1 MYKATAVA
9 LLLAAAPILSHAS
22 NCSRAA
28 TSTMVSTSPTLL
40 APVAPELVA
49 PDYRLGAHGGV
60 LSRGYGEAQSLDQVL
75 LRLRVEGCNMAMAM
89 PQPGMAGT
97 VDPGAYVKQTE
108 FDNTPYRFNMTQGG
122 KRMTADDFDAWLQAN
137 GYSAGRRVDPNAP
150 ATPDLTDALPVSEVP
165 AVSTEE

>member
-1 MYKATAVA
+1 MYKVVA
-9 LLLAAAPILSHAS
+9 AILLLAAAPALSHAS
-22 NCSRAA
+22 NCSRVA
-28 TSTMVSTSPTLL
+28 TSAAVSVAPTLL

-75 LRLRVEGCNMAMAM
+75 LRLRVEGCNAAMAM
-89 PQPGMAGT
+89 PQPGVVST
-97 VDPGAYVKQTE
+97 IDPAAYVKQTE

-150 ATPDLTDALPVSEVP
+150 VAPAAPDVTELLPVTEVP
-165 AVSTEE
+165 TEE